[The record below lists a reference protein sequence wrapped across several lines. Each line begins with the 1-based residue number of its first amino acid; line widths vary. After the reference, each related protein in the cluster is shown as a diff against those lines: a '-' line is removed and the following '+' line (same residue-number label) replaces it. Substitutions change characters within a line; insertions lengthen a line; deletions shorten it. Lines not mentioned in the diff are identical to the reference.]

1 MVKPAI
7 LLRATRPWSFSAS
20 VTSALLAGP
29 VAVAHGG
36 VQLHVP
42 HYLLAALAAVCAHA
56 ASNIVNDYFDFRAG
70 VDRPGTLGGSGIL
83 PAGLMTP
90 RQMLLEGFI
99 LSAIALALGI
109 YFVTVAGRALWPLL
123 AGGLLLGAGYS
134 MAPTNFKY
142 RGLGDLA
149 VFLAFGIGVTVGGY
163 AIQTQRLSWVPV
175 AYGLPVSF
183 LVAGILHAN
192 NMRDVRS
199 DREAHTV
206 TLAMQLGP
214 RRARLVYFGMV
225 GLAYASLLVLVATR
239 DLVAPTLLACLSA
252 PLALPLL
259 RQAGLGRLREASAAA
274 EANGGA
280 TLLGLD
286 ARTAQLH
293 MVFGLLML
301 VGVLVR
307 LLLY

>member
-1 MVKPAI
+1 MAKPA
-7 LLRATRPWSFSAS
+7 LWLRATRPWAFSAS

-29 VAVAHGG
+29 VAVVHGG
-36 VQLHVP
+36 VRLNVP

-56 ASNIVNDYFDFRAG
+56 AANLLNDYFDFRAG

-90 RQMLLEGFI
+90 AQVLLEGIIFGG
-99 LSAIALALGI
+99 IALALGV
-109 YFVTVAGRALWPLL
+109 YFVTVAGRVLWPLI
-123 AGGLLLGAGYS
+123 AGGLILGAGYS
-134 MAPTNFKY
+134 MAPAEFKY

-149 VFLAFGIGVTVGGY
+149 VFLAYGIGMTLGGY
-163 AIQTQRLSWVPV
+163 AIQTHQLSWVAV

-183 LVAGILHAN
+183 LVTGILHAN

-199 DREAHTV
+199 DREARTL
-206 TLAMQLGP
+206 TLAMRLGAGP
-214 RRARLVYFGMV
+214 ARLFYFGLI
-225 GLAYASLLVLVATR
+225 GLAYVSLILLVAARVLVAP
-239 DLVAPTLLACLSA
+239 ALLACLSA

-259 RQAGLGRLREASAAA
+259 RQAGLGRLREASADA
-274 EANGGA
+274 ETDGGA
-280 TLLGLD
+280 ALLGLD

-301 VGVLVR
+301 AGVVAR
-307 LLLY
+307 ILL

>member
-29 VAVAHGG
+29 VAVAHGN
-36 VQLHVP
+36 VRLHAA
-42 HYLLAALAAVCAHA
+42 HYLLAALAAVCAHS
-56 ASNIVNDYFDFRAG
+56 ASNTLNDYFDFRAG
-70 VDRPGTLGGSGIL
+70 VDRPGTLGGSGVL

-90 RQMLLEGFI
+90 RQMLIEGLIFTGI
-99 LSAIALALGI
+99 SLALGI
-109 YFVTVAGRALWPLL
+109 YFVAVAGRVLWPLI

-134 MAPTNFKY
+134 MAPTQFKY
-142 RGLGDLA
+142 RGWGDLA
-149 VFLAFGIGVTVGGY
+149 VFLAFGIGVTVGSY
-163 AIQTQRLSWVPV
+163 AIQTHRLSWVPV

-206 TLAMQLGP
+206 TLAMRLGP
-214 RRARLVYFGMV
+214 RRARLVYFGLV
-225 GLAYASLLVLVATR
+225 GLAYASLIVLVATR

-259 RQAGLGRLREASAAA
+259 RQAGLGRLREASATA
-274 EANGGA
+274 ESDGGVA
-280 TLLGLD
+280 LLGLD

-293 MVFGLLML
+293 MAFGLLML
-301 VGVLVR
+301 AGVVAR
-307 LLLY
+307 ILLP